1 MKLPPLPIKKG
12 FREAELRWQ
21 EIELD
26 VARLQENQ
34 RDIAAYIHAAHQS
47 TYEQAWVTYDI
58 IGEQIRKLSLEQQEI
73 EEYLIENEAPG
84 WTST

>member
-1 MKLPPLPIKKG
+1 MKLPPLPINGG
-12 FREAELRWQ
+12 FKEVELRWQ
-21 EIELD
+21 QIELD
-26 VARLQENQ
+26 IAGLQENQ
-34 RDIAAYIHAAHQS
+34 QDIAACIHAAHQS